1 MENKSHALIAGLF
14 TILLLAAAILL
25 SMWFN
30 RDRVVRVPYEI
41 ATKLSV
47 PGLNPQ
53 AAVRYRG
60 LNVGKVDEIVFD
72 PNEPGQILIRL
83 SVNPDTPITQSTF
96 AMLGYQG
103 VTGIAYVQ
111 LDDDGSRPVRLSS
124 SAQQLARIDLH
135 PSLFDAL
142 QSKGLAILSEAH
154 ELTQRLNR
162 LMAPENQRAML
173 AAFDNISRAAL
184 AFESIPRQLQ
194 PTLTQLPALTQRAD
208 GTLAAVTTLVQ
219 DASKLS
225 GSLNA
230 LTASLQAPDGALAR
244 LTDSMDQVGSM
255 ASRLEYDALPRV
267 NALTGEARTSLQTL
281 NRTLENFNRRPQS
294 VLFGAPAPQPGPGE
308 PGFSAAAAPAQ

>member
-53 AAVRYRG
+53 AVVRYRG

-72 PNEPGQILIRL
+72 PNVPGQILIRL

-111 LDDDGSRPVRLSS
+111 LDDDGSRPVRLHSS
-124 SAQQLARIDLH
+124 PQHLARIELR

-142 QSKGLAILSEAH
+142 QSKGLAILTETEA
-154 ELTQRLNR
+154 LTRSLNR

-173 AAFDNISRAAL
+173 AAFDNISRAAI
-184 AFESIPRQLQ
+184 AFETIPRQLQ
-194 PTLTQLPALTQRAD
+194 PTLAQLPALTERAD
-208 GTLAAVTTLVQ
+208 RTLAAVATLAQ
-219 DASKLS
+219 DAGRLS
-225 GSLNA
+225 DNLNA
-230 LTASLQAPDGALAR
+230 LTTSLQAPDGTLAR
-244 LTDSMDQVGSM
+244 
-255 ASRLEYDALPRV
+255 
-267 NALTGEARTSLQTL
+267 
-281 NRTLENFNRRPQS
+281 
-294 VLFGAPAPQPGPGE
+294 
-308 PGFSAAAAPAQ
+308 